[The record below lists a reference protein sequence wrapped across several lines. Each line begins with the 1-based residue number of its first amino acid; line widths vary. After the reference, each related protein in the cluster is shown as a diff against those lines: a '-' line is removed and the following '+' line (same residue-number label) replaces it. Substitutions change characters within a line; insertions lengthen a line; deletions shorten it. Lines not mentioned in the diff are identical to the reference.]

1 MGGDRRPTGGDRT
14 RTGGD
19 HTRTGGD
26 RTPTGGDR
34 TRTGGDRTRTGGDRT
49 RTGGDRTP
57 TGGDRTRTGGD
68 RTPTGGDRTPT
79 GGDRTPKA
87 VGIAWAL
94 LGLNTLGSAGAET
107 IVQLPRSLI
116 QMVTMGALVAAFA
129 LALALNLRLRI
140 RPSAFVLLLTLLL
153 VPSVISSADL
163 ESGFGALFRCA
174 RLTLFVG
181 TLWLLSRWWDG
192 SLTFVRYHI
201 RMYFAVLA
209 TVVAG
214 LAISPGA
221 AMPELYGG
229 RLVGALWPLTPP
241 QIGQYTA
248 VITGLTVLLVL
259 GRRTDRI
266 SAAVVI
272 VPSLV
277 LLVLTHTRTATA
289 GLLVGLVLAICS
301 LVLTSAAAR
310 RFFAWGVLVATV
322 AAVGFASAL
331 RAWFLRGQTQEYFTS
346 LTGRAKVWDALLAA
360 PRTTAEKSFGTG
372 LSDKSFDG
380 LPIDNSWLAVYHEQG
395 LVGVTLVAA
404 FILVLGGVALLRPPS
419 LPRACA
425 IFLISYVAISS
436 YTEAGLGD
444 ASAYLLHLA
453 LAASLLAAPATAAPL
468 TAPAVPQRRI
478 PRWAREPEVT

>member
-1 MGGDRRPTGGDRT
+1 MTPGVPPGGPAAAGTRPGAEPRPAG
-14 RTGGD
+14 
-19 HTRTGGD
+19 
-26 RTPTGGDR
+26 
-34 TRTGGDRTRTGGDRT
+34 
-49 RTGGDRTP
+49 
-57 TGGDRTRTGGD
+57 
-68 RTPTGGDRTPT
+68 
-79 GGDRTPKA
+79 TPKT
-87 VGIAWAL
+87 VGVVWGL
-94 LGLNTLGSAGAET
+94 LVLNTLGSAGAKT
-107 IVQLPRSLI
+107 IIPLPRSLI
-116 QMVTMGALVAAFA
+116 QMATMGALVAAFA
-129 LALALNLRLRI
+129 LALTLNLRLRI

-174 RLTLFVG
+174 RLALFVG

-209 TVVAG
+209 LVMAG
-214 LAISPGA
+214 LVISPGA
-221 AMPELYGG
+221 AMPELYGE

-241 QIGQYTA
+241 QIGQYAA
-248 VITGLTVLLVL
+248 VIIGLTVLLL
-259 GRRTDRI
+259 MGRRTDRAG
-266 SAAVVI
+266 AAMII

-277 LLVLTHTRTATA
+277 LLALTHTRTATV
-289 GLLVGLVLAICS
+289 GLLLGLALAIGS

-310 RFFAWGVLVATV
+310 RFFAWAVLCAAV

-331 RAWFLRGQTQEYFTS
+331 QAWFLRGQSQENFTS

-360 PRTTAEKSFGTG
+360 PRTTAEKLFGMG
-372 LSDKSFDG
+372 LGDKSFGG
-380 LPIDNSWLAVYHEQG
+380 LPIDNSWLAVYNEQG
-395 LVGVTLVAA
+395 LIGVTLVAA

-444 ASAYLLHLA
+444 ASPYLLHLA
-453 LAASLLAAPATAAPL
+453 LAASLLAAPAAATPL
-468 TAPAVPQRRI
+468 TTPAVPRRRI
-478 PRWAREPEVT
+478 PRWARDREVT